1 MTLIQFLGLSHRQKE
16 LNSVLTFPGGVVLA
30 AGYPSAWE
38 LTWLSCLPLL
48 LPQSIQLPGTDSLT
62 KIFLILSFLIVSMQ
76 LMELYLQRFF
86 FRIHNFKKPYNIT
99 SFNRKKALIEK
110 EDTQNTVVLTLLPK
124 IDILRLTKRRHKKE
138 LLQSLLISLLHLT
151 SYTTQRR
158 KFMPTSRS
166 VGAQASTR
174 KSIQSQNWYQNIES
188 NITISAS
195 FKSENRI
202 KTSKKIIIIIIFL
215 RKK

>member
-1 MTLIQFLGLSHRQKE
+1 
-16 LNSVLTFPGGVVLA
+16 
-30 AGYPSAWE
+30 
-38 LTWLSCLPLL
+38 
-48 LPQSIQLPGTDSLT
+48 
-62 KIFLILSFLIVSMQ
+62 
-76 LMELYLQRFF
+76 MELYLQRFFF

-110 EDTQNTVVLTLLPK
+110 EDTQNMVVLTLLPK

-138 LLQSLLISLLHLT
+138 PLQSLVISLLHLT
-151 SYTTQRR
+151 YTTQRR

-166 VGAQASTR
+166 TLHNFASTGAQAPPEKPYSLRTGT
-174 KSIQSQNWYQNIES
+174 KILS

-202 KTSKKIIIIIIFL
+202 KTSKKKSF
-215 RKK
+215 